1 MDDHTRLTT
10 LRALAHPARLQI
22 LSLLTGTAMSA
33 AEVAR
38 ELGTTQANASYH
50 LRRLHDAGEVELAE
64 EVTIRGGRAR
74 RYRCPPAA
82 AWPTNPSPPPGDP
95 VAGPEERGFFSALAQ
110 ELLRRS
116 RGRRRDGR
124 SINVD
129 AELWVPEELWD
140 EVVARVTEISR
151 ELHEQARPPRAPGT
165 VRTSTTLALF
175 TMDPRVR
182 PVDPDEDES

>member
-1 MDDHTRLTT
+1 MDDDERLTT

-38 ELGTTQANASYH
+38 EIGTTQANASYH
-50 LRRLHDAGEVELAE
+50 LRRLRDVGEVEVAE

-82 AWPTNPSPPPGDP
+82 AWPADSSPPTGHP

-116 RGRRRDGR
+116 RGRRLDGR
-124 SINVD
+124 SINTD

-140 EVVARVTEISR
+140 EVVARVADLSR
-151 ELHEQARPPRAPGT
+151 ELHEQARPPRTPGT

-175 TMDPRVR
+175 TMDPSVR
-182 PVDPDEDES
+182 PVVTDDEP